1 MFQRGGDLVLVGK
14 APLIFQRVGDLVL
27 VGKAP
32 FILFQKSG
40 NLVLVGKAPFIFQL
54 AHVRVYNKYSHSL
67 LQNSITSP
75 CEDTLT
81 QFRTILNKKSMLS
94 WECHRDYLIFCLI
107 V

>member
-54 AHVRVYNKYSHSL
+54 AHVRVYNKYSQSL
-67 LQNSITSP
+67 FQNSMTSP
-75 CEDTLT
+75 N
-81 QFRTILNKKSMLS
+81 Q
-94 WECHRDYLIFCLI
+94 CLP
-107 V
+107 

>member
-40 NLVLVGKAPFIFQL
+40 NLFLVGKAPFIFQL
-54 AHVRVYNKYSHSL
+54 AHVRVYNKYSQSL

-75 CEDTLT
+75 NQC
-81 QFRTILNKKSMLS
+81 LS
-94 WECHRDYLIFCLI
+94 
-107 V
+107 